1 MILKILIAIGTVYVS
16 LNIFVTIRIN
26 KSDYLSEERRKL
38 HRRLIW
44 LLPFL
49 GPLLI
54 IGFWTK
60 SKPKLETMTKE
71 KREKNKGNF
80 YESGIGLNS

>member
-1 MILKILIAIGTVYVS
+1 MILKILIVIGTVYVL

-26 KSDYLSEERRKL
+26 KSDYLNEERRKL

-44 LLPFL
+44 LFPFL

-54 IGFWTK
+54 SGFWTK

>member
-1 MILKILIAIGTVYVS
+1 MKVLLAIATVYVL

-26 KSDYLSEERRKL
+26 KSDYLNEERRRL
-38 HRRLIW
+38 HKRLIW
-44 LLPFL
+44 LIPFL

-60 SKPKLETMTKE
+60 VKPKLETMTKDE
-71 KREKNKGNF
+71 REKKKGNF